1 MLSFCDIVIT
11 KREWPVDNLFFKI
24 KDQTARRGAE
34 RVLLAV
40 FCVFVALLIAVGAG
54 ASTLLPAFAAEFTA
68 YDRSGIEDD
77 LRDVD
82 ISAYPADENGR
93 HFLMDDVGFME
104 YGYSESSFIVDN
116 YFGIYLY
123 VYNPTEREVST
134 RAGANVVNMATAYDA
149 EGEPTNYENVP
160 ITVLDCTDNHR
171 FYKFRI
177 TDGAAVY
184 ERAHAYAQAHGG
196 VRRYDIAG
204 IQLWFTGDQNATD
217 SFTERGEKSVTYR
230 CTGYAAGCG
239 EDNNEES
246 TLDIE
251 RDKLESVEL
260 DVQHTFWRTQTSSL
274 GAGHQNQLDT
284 VYFTVPQRFF
294 DEYGELQRI
303 LAEWWEYK
311 TKPLLVTSNM
321 DWYNGVID
329 YMGTPLPQHGTQ
341 YYDENLVYAFGV
353 GHNDL
358 IGGAGVSYEGTSW
371 NINATRDVNIH
382 PGDPM
387 QTLYLLFNTDGASIS
402 SYDPKA
408 DIVSSGGVS
417 TNALEEYIFGYDNTF
432 DSGTLNIKDGQVI
445 SADLFEEDI
454 DESRKVDNERGKI
467 QMGYSYYDFDV
478 SEDVQE
484 IVSWADGDPS
494 WWDNWNEFGFW
505 ESLFGNIPEEAGRSF
520 APIYIPKEEDFA
532 GTAEEIADRLMCQVS
547 DVERL
552 RAAYETEDEVLVLFR
567 FATSDYY
574 AEEADL
580 IDYSQSS
587 FGNARIRQGEA
598 YIAQESVFLNFD
610 VIQLTFNDSGDM
622 TIIPVVANPID
633 IIDPITPPPDFS
645 NENYWTL
652 VWWLVGIA
660 LGSVVVGVVG
670 GIIEIKSK

>member
-1 MLSFCDIVIT
+1 MKISSHNFT
-11 KREWPVDNLFFKI
+11 KG
-24 KDQTARRGAE
+24 TARRGAE

-40 FCVFVALLIAVGAG
+40 FCIFIALLIAVGAG
-54 ASTLLPAFAAEFTA
+54 ASTLLPAMAAEFTA
-68 YDRSGIEDD
+68 YDRSSIEDD

-93 HFLMDDVGFME
+93 HFLMDEVGFME

-149 EGEPTNYENVP
+149 EGEPTAYENVP

-532 GTAEEIADRLMCQVS
+532 GTEEEIADRLMCQVS

-645 NENYWTL
+645 NEEYWQL
-652 VWWLVGIA
+652 VWWLAGIA
-660 LGSVVVGVVG
+660 LGAVAVGVVG
-670 GIIEIKSK
+670 AIIEIKAK

>member
-1 MLSFCDIVIT
+1 MYWGIVVKISSHNFT
-11 KREWPVDNLFFKI
+11 KS
-24 KDQTARRGAE
+24 TARRGAE

-40 FCVFVALLIAVGAG
+40 FCIFVALLIAVGAG
-54 ASTLLPAFAAEFTA
+54 ASTLLPAMAAEFTA
-68 YDRSGIEDD
+68 YDRSSIEDD

-93 HFLMDDVGFME
+93 HFLMDEVGFME
-104 YGYSESSFIVDN
+104 YGYSERSFIVDN

>member
-1 MLSFCDIVIT
+1 MNIENWSSSYN
-11 KREWPVDNLFFKI
+11 RR
-24 KDQTARRGAE
+24 TAKRGAE
-34 RVLLAV
+34 RVLLTV

-54 ASTLLPAFAAEFTA
+54 ASTLLPAMAAEFTA
-68 YDRSGIEDD
+68 YDRSSIEDD

-82 ISAYPADENGR
+82 ISAYPADGNGR
-93 HFLMDDVGFME
+93 HFLMDEVGFME

-116 YFGIYLY
+116 YFGIYFY

-134 RAGANVVNMATAYDA
+134 RAGANVVNMATAYNE

-246 TLDIE
+246 TLDIDRE
-251 RDKLESVEL
+251 KLESVEL
-260 DVQHTFWRTQTSSL
+260 DVQKTFWRTQTSSL

-284 VYFTVPQRFF
+284 VYFTVPQRLF

-303 LAEWWEYK
+303 KAEWWEYK
-311 TKPLLVTSNM
+311 TKPLFVTSNA
-321 DWYNGVID
+321 DWYNGVIG
-329 YMGTPLPQHGTQ
+329 YMGTPLPRHGTQ
-341 YYDENLVYAFGV
+341 QYYDDDLDYAFGV
-353 GHNDL
+353 GHKM
-358 IGGAGVSYEGTSW
+358 IGSAAVSYDGASW
-371 NINATRDVNIH
+371 NIGMRDVNIQ
-382 PGDPM
+382 PGTPM
-387 QTLYLLFNTDGASIS
+387 QTLYLLFNTNGASIS

-408 DIVSSGGVS
+408 DIVSAGGVS
-417 TNALEEYIFGYDNTF
+417 TNALEEYIFGYDNTY
-432 DSGTLNIKDGQVI
+432 DSGKLTVKDGREI
-445 SADLFEEDI
+445 SADLFEADI

-478 SEDVQE
+478 TEDIQE
-484 IVSWADGDPS
+484 IVSWEDGDPS

-505 ESLFGNIPEEAGRSF
+505 ESIFGKIPDEAGRSF
-520 APIYIPKEEDFA
+520 APIYIPKAEDFS
-532 GTAEEIADRLMCQVS
+532 GTTEEIADRLMCQVS

-552 RAAYETEDEVLVLFR
+552 RTAYETEEEVLVLFR

-574 AEEADL
+574 AEDADL
-580 IDYSQSS
+580 IDYSQST
-587 FGNARIRQGEA
+587 FGNQRIRQGEA

-610 VIQLTFNDSGDM
+610 IIQLTFNDKGDM
-622 TIIPVVANPID
+622 TVIPVVANPID

-645 NENYWTL
+645 NKNYWTL

-660 LGSVVVGVVG
+660 LGTVVVGVVG
-670 GIIEIKSK
+670 GILESAAKK

>member
-1 MLSFCDIVIT
+1 MYWGIVVKISSHNFT
-11 KREWPVDNLFFKI
+11 KS
-24 KDQTARRGAE
+24 TARRDAE

-40 FCVFVALLIAVGAG
+40 FCIFVALLIAVGAG
-54 ASTLLPAFAAEFTA
+54 ASTLLPAMAAEFTA
-68 YDRSGIEDD
+68 YDRSSIEDD

-149 EGEPTNYENVP
+149 EGEPTAYENVP
-160 ITVLDCTDNHR
+160 ITVLDYTDNHR

-239 EDNNEES
+239 ENGNEES
-246 TLDIE
+246 TLNIE

-274 GAGHQNQLDT
+274 GYGHQNQLDT

-353 GHNDL
+353 GHHDN
-358 IGGAGVSYEGTSW
+358 IGNTGVSYDGASW
-371 NINATRDVNIH
+371 NISVTRDVNIQ

-402 SYDPKA
+402 SYDPNA

-417 TNALEEYIFGYDNTF
+417 TNALEEYIFGYDNTY

-445 SADLFEEDI
+445 SADLFEADI

-505 ESLFGNIPEEAGRSF
+505 ESVFGNIPEEAGRSF

-547 DVERL
+547 DVEKL
-552 RAAYETEDEVLVLFR
+552 RAEYETEEEVLVLFR

-574 AEEADL
+574 AEDADL

-587 FGNARIRQGEA
+587 FGNQRIRRGEA

-610 VIQLTFNDSGDM
+610 IIQLTFNDSGDM

-645 NENYWTL
+645 NEGYWEL

-660 LGSVVVGVVG
+660 LGSVAVGVVG
-670 GIIEIKSK
+670 GIIEIKAK

>member
-1 MLSFCDIVIT
+1 M
-11 KREWPVDNLFFKI
+11 
-24 KDQTARRGAE
+24 
-34 RVLLAV
+34 AV
-40 FCVFVALLIAVGAG
+40 FCIFVALLIAVGAG
-54 ASTLLPAFAAEFTA
+54 ASTLLPAMAAEFTA
-68 YDRSGIEDD
+68 YDRSSIEDD

-149 EGEPTNYENVP
+149 EGEPTAYENVP
-160 ITVLDCTDNHR
+160 ITVLDYTDNHR

-239 EDNNEES
+239 ENGNEES
-246 TLDIE
+246 TLNIE

-274 GAGHQNQLDT
+274 GYGHQNQLDT

-311 TKPLLVTSNM
+311 TKKMLVTSNEAF
-321 DWYNGVID
+321 YNDMQQYIG
-329 YMGTPLPQHGTQ
+329 YQLPVLEEDLTTDA
-341 YYDENLVYAFGV
+341 YDHAVV
-353 GHNDL
+353 
-358 IGGAGVSYEGTSW
+358 AG
-371 NINATRDVNIH
+371 RFDPNIH
-382 PGDPM
+382 
-387 QTLYLLFNTDGASIS
+387 LRIS
-402 SYDPKA
+402 STFNGEVPEDCEWNYKAQGIRAPDWEPYEYMPALYYIFGTTNWGDIEAYDPYA
-408 DIVSSGGVS
+408 DIVSSGGITS
-417 TNALEEYIFGYDNTF
+417 SELEAYIFGYDKTF
-432 DSGTLNIKDGQVI
+432 DSGKLNVKDGKVI

-467 QMGYSYYDFDV
+467 QMGYSYYDFDID
-478 SEDVQE
+478 EDVQE
-484 IVSWADGDPS
+484 IVSWEDGDPN
-494 WWDNWNEFGFW
+494 WWETGTEYGFW
-505 ESLFGNIPEEAGRSF
+505 EMWFGDIPEETGRTF
-520 APIYIPKEEDFA
+520 APIYIPKAEDFS
-532 GTAEEIADRLMCQVS
+532 GTPAEIADRLMCQES

-552 RAAYETEDEVLVLFR
+552 RAAYETDGEVLVMFR
-567 FATSDYY
+567 FAVSDYY
-574 AEEADL
+574 TADAMLERGSYYDDRLDQTDPPELQDYVWDYKREENGAMSAD
-580 IDYSQSS
+580 
-587 FGNARIRQGEA
+587 ARITGEA
-598 YIAQESVFLNFD
+598 YLAQQSVFLNFD
-610 VIQLTFNDSGDM
+610 IIQLTFNDKGDM

-633 IIDPITPPPDFS
+633 IINPITPPPDFS
-645 NENYWTL
+645 NENYWQL

-660 LGSVVVGVVG
+660 LGSVAVGVVG
-670 GIIEIKSK
+670 AIIEIKSK

>member
-1 MLSFCDIVIT
+1 
-11 KREWPVDNLFFKI
+11 
-24 KDQTARRGAE
+24 
-34 RVLLAV
+34 
-40 FCVFVALLIAVGAG
+40 
-54 ASTLLPAFAAEFTA
+54 
-68 YDRSGIEDD
+68 
-77 LRDVD
+77 
-82 ISAYPADENGR
+82 
-93 HFLMDDVGFME
+93 
-104 YGYSESSFIVDN
+104 
-116 YFGIYLY
+116 
-123 VYNPTEREVST
+123 
-134 RAGANVVNMATAYDA
+134 
-149 EGEPTNYENVP
+149 
-160 ITVLDCTDNHR
+160 
-171 FYKFRI
+171 
-177 TDGAAVY
+177 
-184 ERAHAYAQAHGG
+184 
-196 VRRYDIAG
+196 
-204 IQLWFTGDQNATD
+204 
-217 SFTERGEKSVTYR
+217 
-230 CTGYAAGCG
+230 
-239 EDNNEES
+239 
-246 TLDIE
+246 
-251 RDKLESVEL
+251 
-260 DVQHTFWRTQTSSL
+260 
-274 GAGHQNQLDT
+274 
-284 VYFTVPQRFF
+284 
-294 DEYGELQRI
+294 
-303 LAEWWEYK
+303 
-311 TKPLLVTSNM
+311 
-321 DWYNGVID
+321 
-329 YMGTPLPQHGTQ
+329 
-341 YYDENLVYAFGV
+341 
-353 GHNDL
+353 
-358 IGGAGVSYEGTSW
+358 
-371 NINATRDVNIH
+371 
-382 PGDPM
+382 M

-645 NENYWTL
+645 NEEYWQL
-652 VWWLVGIA
+652 VWWLAGIA
-660 LGSVVVGVVG
+660 LSAVVVGVVG
-670 GIIEIKSK
+670 GIIEIKAK